1 MMKKIF
7 NLYNF
12 TIIKILIINFFTF
25 GKKKNINFIYKNIKN
40 SYSQIFQDL
49 FVIYVSNIKKSG
61 SFIEIGVG
69 NGKDLSNTYLLE
81 KKYGWRGIL
90 CEPDERNFKNIEDT
104 RNSKLVKSLISEN
117 CNDNVKFYL
126 NEDPYSSSTNKNER
140 TKKQIYT
147 NSICLNHLFEKFKLK
162 DVDYI
167 SIDTEGNE
175 YEILKNFNFDRYKV
189 RIFTIEHNFNKN
201 KRYKIKKLLKN
212 NGYKNVLRF
221 ISHMDDWYVLEK
233 LHL

>member
-1 MMKKIF
+1 MK
-7 NLYNF
+7 L
-12 TIIKILIINFFTF
+12 
-25 GKKKNINFIYKNIKN
+25 
-40 SYSQIFQDL
+40 SY
-49 FVIYVSNIKKSG
+49 
-61 SFIEIGVG
+61 
-69 NGKDLSNTYLLE
+69 
-81 KKYGWRGIL
+81 
-90 CEPDERNFKNIEDT
+90 
-104 RNSKLVKSLISEN
+104 
-117 CNDNVKFYL
+117 
-126 NEDPYSSSTNKNER
+126 
-140 TKKQIYT
+140 
-147 NSICLNHLFEKFKLK
+147 LFEKFKLK